1 MSWLALSLSPLLYSS
16 LQSVA
21 QISIERILNALPEG
35 VLVAV
40 FAWVLLRVLRKQ
52 NSGTRFAVWFLALL
66 TVAALPV
73 WGGFGDGRALMGP
86 GMSWGRLH
94 PAITIPGTWAL
105 FVFVAWALGASVAM
119 ARLAVGLWHLRR
131 LRQSCTPVVA
141 AELDPVVRK
150 TVEGIGLVA
159 STPVS
164 ISTSECVRV
173 PAAIGFWKRTI
184 VLPAWAL
191 RELPAEDL
199 NVILLHEFAHL
210 RRGDDWTNL
219 IQKVVHAVFFFHPAV
234 WWIER
239 RLSVERE
246 MACDDAVLAETA
258 NPRGYAA
265 CLVSLLEKS
274 LAHRLAGK
282 QWAMA
287 QAAVRR
293 AHEASLRLARIL
305 DCNRPMA
312 TRVWKPALGMVGAFG
327 MVCLV
332 ALPLAPQFVA
342 FDRAGTDAFVSS
354 AKAPG
359 RAQLDSSQL
368 QSSLSPA
375 AVIPAALRTDESSV
389 RVASKTAKAKV
400 IPAHAQAGAQLPS
413 AGVVAA
419 LMNEAWPRERVIPIS
434 ARADQEIVPQ
444 FPAPEF
450 RTVVFFETT
459 QYVASDSVVWRVQ
472 VWHVMLLTA
481 ERERLAKV
489 PVVNSL

>member
-105 FVFVAWALGASVAM
+105 FVFVAL

-184 VLPAWAL
+184 VL
-191 RELPAEDL
+191 
-199 NVILLHEFAHL
+199 
-210 RRGDDWTNL
+210 
-219 IQKVVHAVFFFHPAV
+219 
-234 WWIER
+234 
-239 RLSVERE
+239 
-246 MACDDAVLAETA
+246 
-258 NPRGYAA
+258 
-265 CLVSLLEKS
+265 
-274 LAHRLAGK
+274 
-282 QWAMA
+282 
-287 QAAVRR
+287 
-293 AHEASLRLARIL
+293 
-305 DCNRPMA
+305 
-312 TRVWKPALGMVGAFG
+312 
-327 MVCLV
+327 
-332 ALPLAPQFVA
+332 
-342 FDRAGTDAFVSS
+342 
-354 AKAPG
+354 
-359 RAQLDSSQL
+359 
-368 QSSLSPA
+368 
-375 AVIPAALRTDESSV
+375 
-389 RVASKTAKAKV
+389 
-400 IPAHAQAGAQLPS
+400 
-413 AGVVAA
+413 
-419 LMNEAWPRERVIPIS
+419 
-434 ARADQEIVPQ
+434 
-444 FPAPEF
+444 
-450 RTVVFFETT
+450 
-459 QYVASDSVVWRVQ
+459 
-472 VWHVMLLTA
+472 
-481 ERERLAKV
+481 
-489 PVVNSL
+489 